1 MEADTL
7 ALLIPIVAIVMGVS
21 IGMVAIVTS
30 HKEKL
35 RRVELRHKER
45 LAAIDKGMEPPP
57 EPVEPGNGRRDT
69 GLRSGII
76 GLLLGVVLYFAL
88 KAVAGA
94 GVAIF
99 GLIPAAVG
107 IANLVFYVMEG
118 RKRV

>member
-21 IGMVAIVTS
+21 IGMLAIVTS
-30 HKEKL
+30 HKEKVK
-35 RRVELRHKER
+35 RAELRHKER

-57 EPVEPGNGRRDT
+57 EPVETDSGRKDS

-99 GLIPAAVG
+99 GLLPAAVG
-107 IANLVFYVMEG
+107 IANLVFYFLEG
-118 RKRV
+118 RRKA

>member
-7 ALLIPIVAIVMGVS
+7 ALLIPIVAIVMGIS
-21 IGMVAIVTS
+21 LGMVAIVTS
-30 HKEKL
+30 YRGKVK
-35 RRVELRHKER
+35 RAELRHKER

-57 EPVEPGNGRRDT
+57 EPLETDGGRRDS

-88 KAVAGA
+88 RAVAGP

-107 IANLVFYVMEG
+107 IANLIFYVVEG
-118 RKRV
+118 RRRT

>member
-1 MEADTL
+1 MEADIL

-30 HKEKL
+30 HKEKVK
-35 RRVELRHKER
+35 RAELRHKER

-57 EPVEPGNGRRDT
+57 EPVEPDNGRKDT
-69 GLRSGII
+69 GLRSGVI
-76 GLLLGVVLYFAL
+76 GLLLGVVLYYAL
-88 KAVAGA
+88 RAVAGP

-107 IANLVFYVMEG
+107 IANLVFYLVEE
-118 RKRV
+118 RKRA